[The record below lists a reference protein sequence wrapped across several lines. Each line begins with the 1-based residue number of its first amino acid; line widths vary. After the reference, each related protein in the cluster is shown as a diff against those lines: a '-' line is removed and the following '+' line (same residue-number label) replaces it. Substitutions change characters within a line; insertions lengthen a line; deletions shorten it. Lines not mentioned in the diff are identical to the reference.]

1 MSRTVQLAWL
11 RSRCTAGA
19 QKIADAPMKQQE
31 GGRGDLPP
39 PLQHRRRGERGAPPT
54 FRALQEGGGGGSPP
68 PWIRAHI
75 FSWVRRGGGVP
86 PSPAPRI
93 DPTKNEQTIGL
104 DPANSFESFMTSQ
117 FVFSKACWKYSSSNL
132 TGAQCERDRTCLGD

>member
-1 MSRTVQLAWL
+1 
-11 RSRCTAGA
+11 
-19 QKIADAPMKQQE
+19 MKQQE

-39 PLQHRRRGERGAPPT
+39 PLEHCRRGGRGVPPLG
-54 FRALQEGGGGGSPP
+54 FEHISSP
-68 PWIRAHI
+68 
-75 FSWVRRGGGVP
+75 GEEEGGVP

-117 FVFSKACWKYSSSNL
+117 FVF
-132 TGAQCERDRTCLGD
+132 